1 MKNTF
6 LISSF
11 FLFLIIIGC
20 SRESSEETH
29 SYDVVIYEAN
39 SARVIA
45 AYTAKTM
52 GKSVILIE
60 PSNHLGGLTT
70 GGLGYTDIGNKYAV
84 TGLSR
89 DFYRRLGKHYGK
101 LEQWI
106 FESSVAKSVF
116 QDYLDRAGIKVH
128 YEHQLIN
135 VEKQDGFIREIELEN
150 VVDTSSKLKVKGIMF
165 I

>member
-1 MKNTF
+1 M
-6 LISSF
+6 
-11 FLFLIIIGC
+11 
-20 SRESSEETH
+20 
-29 SYDVVIYEAN
+29 
-39 SARVIA
+39 
-45 AYTAKTM
+45 
-52 GKSVILIE
+52 
-60 PSNHLGGLTT
+60 GGLTT

-106 FESSVAKSVF
+106 FEPSVAKSVF
-116 QDYLDRAGIKVH
+116 QDYLDRTGIKVH

-135 VEKQDGFIREIELEN
+135 VEKQDGYIREIELEN
-150 VVDTSSKLKVKGIMF
+150 VADTSSPKLKVKGIMF